1 MPTRYDIW
9 KTASPPEY
17 DLEDCCDECNRND
30 LSDCCG
36 ASYDDDIGIC
46 MDCKEHCESAG
57 CGDESCTCHWTD
69 EQWKEAKGEADYD
82 AMRDDRLT
90 ED

>member
-9 KTASPPEY
+9 KTASPWEEG
-17 DLEDCCDECNRND
+17 EDCCDECFSPSHDVPTEFGERAVPD
-30 LSDCCG
+30 G
-36 ASYDDDIGIC
+36 
-46 MDCKEHCESAG
+46 CKES
-57 CGDESCTCHWTD
+57 DCTCHWTD